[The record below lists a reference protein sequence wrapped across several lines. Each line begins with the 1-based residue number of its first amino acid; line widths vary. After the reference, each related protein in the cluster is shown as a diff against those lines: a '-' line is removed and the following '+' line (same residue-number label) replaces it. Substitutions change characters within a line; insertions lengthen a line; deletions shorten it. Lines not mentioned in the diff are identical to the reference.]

1 MLVSID
7 HTDTTPEASWLALSE
22 PFHILVFILNIY
34 SEWTRWWS
42 EPSFFWASTLG
53 LGTSDWKFWR
63 FVVWNDKCWLIHGT
77 WGGAKRVGAR
87 DSTPLLRISR
97 SISSCWSPSPSWR
110 WFAGLTGSTKSVWS
124 GERTCRRLMHA
135 SDRTRPD
142 LTCSGLILR
151 PKITQINLNKASVW
165 LHLFPYIVWQPIATV
180 FLYAAVAGPNTY

>member
-1 MLVSID
+1 MMIWTLLFLSFYPRTRNIKLEVLKVCCVKRQVLID
-7 HTDTTPEASWLALSE
+7 
-22 PFHILVFILNIY
+22 
-34 SEWTRWWS
+34 TR
-42 EPSFFWASTLG
+42 
-53 LGTSDWKFWR
+53 DM
-63 FVVWNDKCWLIHGT
+63 
-77 WGGAKRVGAR
+77 GGGGGGRKRVGAR